1 MNVVIMQQPKIVLRK
16 ELSDSQLSHLQSNL
30 LNLDLWPMWNQF
42 ASRILSE
49 NHGILS
55 PNQRIDLHRVV
66 AQQLIEDMWSIA
78 TIEHGENPEFC
89 QLVLQWH
96 GQTIN
101 GRTSALAIKQLLVD
115 ITIVHGAGGGVEVSA
130 WWEVSRLSKLLG
142 FGNKIA
148 RQLVKQIYQDLTKN
162 GIVGYQSPE
171 SESHKTAVN

>member
-16 ELSDSQLSHLQSNL
+16 ALPDSQLSYLQSNL

-49 NHGILS
+49 NHGILL

-78 TIEHGENPEFC
+78 KIEHGENPEFC

-101 GRTSALAIKQLLVD
+101 GRTSALAIKQLVVD
-115 ITIVHGAGGGVEVSA
+115 ITIVYGVNGGVEVSA

-148 RQLVKQIYQDLTKN
+148 RQLVKQIYEDLTNN
-162 GIVGYQSPE
+162 GIVGYQPTE
-171 SESHKTAVN
+171 SERQKSVAN